1 MEREY
6 ILIAKINE
14 FKVILYGQIIL
25 KQNKN
30 MEKRNKL

>member
-14 FKVILYGQIIL
+14 FKVVLYGQIVL
-25 KQNKN
+25 KQNT
-30 MEKRNKL
+30 METRNKL